1 MNRLLELER
10 SLSDEKRELARR
22 RSLKA
27 RGKRRPVG
35 YVIPLGAPDLKLR
48 ERVPDKTEVEAVGA
62 LKKKIKRTD
71 PEFKDLEENTNADI
85 LFKDEEKTGA
95 DRMMTPRLC
104 QGLNRLAAAV
114 KSTWSG
120 ITLRV
125 TEAWDENNE
134 HSGAS
139 LHYEG
144 RAADITTSDQDGGK
158 LGHLARL
165 AVDAGLDWVFF
176 EDERHVH
183 VSVARG

>member
-10 SLSDEKRELARR
+10 SVTDEKQRLVRR
-22 RSLKA
+22 HSLKA
-27 RGKRRPVG
+27 RRKRQPVG
-35 YVIPLGAPDLKLR
+35 YAIPLGAPDLKLR
-48 ERVPDKTEVEAVGA
+48 ERVPSKAEVDVVGA
-62 LKKKIKRTD
+62 MKKKIRRTD

-85 LFKDEEKTGA
+85 VFKDEEKTGA

-104 QGLNRLAAAV
+104 QGLNKLATAV
-114 KSTWSG
+114 KSAWSG
-120 ITLRV
+120 VKLRV
-125 TEAWDENNE
+125 TEAWDEDNE

-144 RAADITTSDQDGGK
+144 RAADITTSDQDGDK